1 AGRFVLRNSALVPS
15 IRGYYGNRCRASSH
29 EIWTSH
35 PGCKWGSTVADST
48 RMSSFDKKSLDMFNS
63 GACGN
68 HLLAPSALPGDAD
81 TGLRGHASGTV
92 CMIPTPGGCDSP

>member
-1 AGRFVLRNSALVPS
+1 
-15 IRGYYGNRCRASSH
+15 
-29 EIWTSH
+29 
-35 PGCKWGSTVADST
+35 
-48 RMSSFDKKSLDMFNS
+48 MSSFDKKSLDMFNS